1 MHVLDRPHQPR
12 MLSASIA
19 AAVLAIVITL
29 VLAARLG
36 DITHAGSNTATPSRT
51 AAPVSA
57 SATWLGNPFTTPLG
71 PPLRQPWL
79 AGAR

>member
-1 MHVLDRPHQPR
+1 MHVLDLPHLPR

-36 DITHAGSNTATPSRT
+36 DITNAGSSTPMPSRP
-51 AAPVSA
+51 AAPASA
-57 SATWLGNPFTTPLG
+57 SANWLGNPFTTPLG
-71 PPLRQPWL
+71 PPLRQPWG